1 MFSGFPK
8 MHLSRR
14 WTSGIL
20 RSLWT
25 ALDVCLIAIL
35 SYWLV
40 QISYRWLIE
49 TSLTQTKSHRVG
61 PVAGRVEQQAAPP
74 RKDPIA
80 LFRSPFLP
88 PSQSEGFGKE
98 AVPTSGNLK
107 LWGTIT
113 GHDGLTRAVIET
125 EPDKRHHLVKIGEWI
140 GESRVLEIYR
150 ERVILLSGVQR
161 QVLPMQHWQNAGP
174 SAGAAPEASAL
185 SGGSSSNR
193 IAVKRTQIDEAI
205 QNINALMKQVRII
218 PNFTDGKPDG
228 LALSGVMT
236 GSFFSSLGLQ
246 SGDILLGVDG
256 KPIQSADDALKIYTG
271 MKTAN
276 RLQLNIRRNGREET
290 LEYAIE

>member
-1 MFSGFPK
+1 MV
-8 MHLSRR
+8 
-14 WTSGIL
+14 

-25 ALDVCLIAIL
+25 ALDVFLIAIL
-35 SYWLV
+35 SYWMVLM
-40 QISYRWLIE
+40 SYRWWIE
-49 TSLTQTKSHRVG
+49 TSAMQYQDHNAGHLTSKS
-61 PVAGRVEQQAAPP
+61 EQPASSPGKETPP
-74 RKDPIA
+74 
-80 LFRSPFLP
+80 LLRSPFLP
-88 PSQSEGFGKE
+88 PSQSDVSGNE
-98 AVPTSGNLK
+98 AVPTSGDLK

-113 GHDGLTRAVIET
+113 GHDGLIRAVIET
-125 EPDKRHHLVKIGEWI
+125 EADKRQHLVKIGEWI
-140 GESRVLEIYR
+140 GESKVLEIYR
-150 ERVILLSGVQR
+150 DRVILLSGAQR
-161 QVLPMQHWQNAGP
+161 QVLAMQQWQNAGP
-174 SAGAAPEASAL
+174 STGAASESTAL
-185 SGGSSSNR
+185 STGSSSNR
-193 IAVKRTQIDEAI
+193 ITVKRTQIDEAI

>member
-1 MFSGFPK
+1 MV
-8 MHLSRR
+8 
-14 WTSGIL
+14 

-35 SYWLV
+35 SYGMV
-40 QISYRWLIE
+40 QMAYRWWIE
-49 TSLTQTKSHRVG
+49 TSAMQNPDHNTDHLTSRL
-61 PVAGRVEQQAAPP
+61 EQPASSPGKEPIPP
-74 RKDPIA
+74 
-80 LFRSPFLP
+80 LRSPFLP
-88 PSQSEGFGKE
+88 PSQSESSGNE
-98 AVPTSGNLK
+98 TVPTSGNLK

-113 GHDGLTRAVIET
+113 GHDGLIRAVIET
-125 EPDKRHHLVKIGEWI
+125 EADKRQHLVKIGEWI
-140 GESRVLEIYR
+140 NESKVLEIHR
-150 ERVILLSGVQR
+150 DRVILLSGAQR
-161 QVLPMQHWQNAGP
+161 RVLAMQQWQNAGP
-174 SAGAAPEASAL
+174 STGAASESTAL
-185 SGGSSSNR
+185 STGSSSNR
-193 IAVKRTQIDEAI
+193 ITVKRTQIDEAI

>member
-1 MFSGFPK
+1 M
-8 MHLSRR
+8 
-14 WTSGIL
+14 I

-35 SYWLV
+35 SYWMV
-40 QISYRWLIE
+40 QLSYRWLIE
-49 TSLTQTKSHRVG
+49 TSPIQKQ
-61 PVAGRVEQQAAPP
+61 GRSTGSVTGRLEQPAALP
-74 RKDPIA
+74 RKEPIP
-80 LFRSPFLP
+80 LLRSPFLP
-88 PSQSEGFGKE
+88 PSHTEASGKE
-98 AVPTSGNLK
+98 AVPTSANLK

-113 GHDGLTRAVIET
+113 GHDGLIRAVIET
-125 EPDKRHHLVKIGEWI
+125 EPDKRQHLVKIGEWI
-140 GESRVLEIYR
+140 GEFRILEIYR
-150 ERVILLSGVQR
+150 DRVILLLSGAQR
-161 QVLPMQHWQNAGP
+161 QVLPMQQWQNAGP
-174 SAGAAPEASAL
+174 SPGSASESAAL
-185 SGGSSSNR
+185 STGSSSPNR

-205 QNINALMKQVRII
+205 QNINALMKQVRIV
-218 PNFTDGKPDG
+218 PNFTEGKPDG

-236 GSFFSSLGLQ
+236 GSFFSALGLQ

>member
-1 MFSGFPK
+1 MV
-8 MHLSRR
+8 R
-14 WTSGIL
+14 T
-20 RSLWT
+20 LWT

-40 QISYRWLIE
+40 QISYRWLTE
-49 TSLTQTKSHRVG
+49 TSLMQKEVSGRGH
-61 PVAGRVEQQAAPP
+61 VAARVEEKAASP
-74 RKDPIA
+74 RKEPPAIQ
-80 LFRSPFLP
+80 RSPFLP
-88 PSQSEGFGKE
+88 PSRNEASEKKTDG
-98 AVPTSGNLK
+98 ATGNLK

-113 GHDGLTRAVIET
+113 GHDGLIRAVIET
-125 EPDKRHHLVKIGEWI
+125 EPDKRQHLVKIGEWI
-140 GESRVLEIYR
+140 GSARVVEIHR
-150 ERVILLSGVQR
+150 DRVILLSGLQR
-161 QVLPMQHWQNAGP
+161 QVLAMQQWRNPGP
-174 SAGAAPEASAL
+174 SVGVAPEPATP
-185 SGGSSSNR
+185 SSNSSTNR

-271 MKTAN
+271 LKTAN
-276 RLQLNIRRNGREET
+276 RLQLNIRRNGREEA